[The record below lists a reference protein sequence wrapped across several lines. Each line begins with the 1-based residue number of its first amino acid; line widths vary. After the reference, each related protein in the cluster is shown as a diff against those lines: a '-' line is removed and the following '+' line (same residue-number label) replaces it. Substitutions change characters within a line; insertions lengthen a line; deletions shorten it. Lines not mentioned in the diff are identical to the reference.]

1 MLILNN
7 LQKKEM
13 IDDDIK
19 KEFLV
24 KFGKEL
30 NKLRKSKELSY
41 RKLATL
47 CETSDHSYISKI
59 EKGEANI
66 TLETVLE
73 LLIAL
78 DASPKDLF
86 NFDFGKE

>member
-1 MLILNN
+1 
-7 LQKKEM
+7 M
-13 IDDDIK
+13 IGDDVKRD
-19 KEFLV
+19 FLV
-24 KFGKEL
+24 KFGNEL
-30 NKLRKSKELSY
+30 NKLRKSRGLSY

-86 NFDFGKE
+86 NFEIYLKNEKFKKDA

>member
-1 MLILNN
+1 
-7 LQKKEM
+7 M
-13 IDDDIK
+13 IGDDEK
-19 KEFLV
+19 REFLV
-24 KFGKEL
+24 KFGKKL
-30 NKLRKSKELSY
+30 NKLRKSRRLSY

-59 EKGEANI
+59 EKGQANI

-78 DASPKDLF
+78 KANPKDLF
-86 NFDFGKE
+86 DFEL

>member
-1 MLILNN
+1 
-7 LQKKEM
+7 M
-13 IDDDIK
+13 IGDDEK

-30 NKLRKSKELSY
+30 NKLRKSRGLSY

-78 DASPKDLF
+78 NANPKDLF
-86 NFDFGKE
+86 DFELYK